1 MAKYDINAD
10 LPNDY
15 GSLVKVYR
23 ALAKRADQR
32 LVRLEAYQH
41 EQNFKTATKW
51 AYARAMRDIK
61 TYSGEGATRF
71 NTAPPESVVQLQE
84 KIEDIKTFLMSPSST
99 KKGIIDIY
107 KKKADTINARY
118 GTNFKWDEIGKFFN
132 SKLATDL
139 DKKMASKTMLRV
151 VGQMQKNKK
160 NIIAAI
166 KNANAVDLKVPDSM
180 ERKMIEKAIAEN
192 GEDILE
198 LFSK

>member
-132 SKLATDL
+132 SKLANDL